1 MKENEIEYL
10 FAKMHSMDIVLMA
23 VCAQLDA
30 SKASGALGLIQKMTS
45 NVAHL
50 PVPNG
55 NVENVMLL
63 ISQELLRYQR
73 VLLAQTSAGLVGA
86 DISRRSTDK

>member
-1 MKENEIEYL
+1 MKEKEIEYL

-73 VLLAQTSAGLVGA
+73 VLLAQTSAGVPP
-86 DISRRSTDK
+86 INRE

>member
-1 MKENEIEYL
+1 MKEKEIEYL

-23 VCAQLDA
+23 LCAQLDA
-30 SKASGALGLIQKMTS
+30 SKASGALSLIQKMTS

-73 VLLAQTSAGLVGA
+73 VLLAQTSAGVPPTN
-86 DISRRSTDK
+86 R